1 MRIKFSI
8 NRTLRKN
15 KNLKGTLI
23 FMNMLAKIADKAVV
37 LAVSAWG
44 QALGSALYDVTRA
57 LYDNREMLMDS
68 IKKHDKKEN

>member
-1 MRIKFSI
+1 
-8 NRTLRKN
+8 
-15 KNLKGTLI
+15 
-23 FMNMLAKIADKAVV
+23 MNMLAKIADKAVV